1 LVVKNHDYESE
12 EETEEVPQ
20 IGSTSG
26 DPELFAIL
34 KDLRKKVALKQNLPP
49 FVIFQD
55 PSLADM
61 SIQYPTSL
69 EELQGIIGVGQGK
82 AQRYGKPFVEVI
94 KKYVEEKGIERA
106 QDMVVRSVANK
117 SKNKVYIIQN
127 IDRKLALNE
136 IAEAKGMSMDEI
148 LTELEAIVNSGTK
161 INIDYFIYEIMD
173 EDQVEDIFKYFRED
187 AESDSLEEAMAEF
200 GDDYEAEEIRMV
212 RIKFLAEMGN

>member
-1 LVVKNHDYESE
+1 MS
-12 EETEEVPQ
+12 
-20 IGSTSG
+20 
-26 DPELFAIL
+26 
-34 KDLRKKVALKQNLPP
+34 

-55 PSLADM
+55 PSLSDM
-61 SIQYPTSL
+61 SIQYPTTI

-82 AQRYGKPFVEVI
+82 AQRYGKPFVELI
-94 KKYVEEKGIERA
+94 KQYVDEKGIERA

-136 IAEAKGMSMDEI
+136 IAEAKGMSLDEL

-161 INIDYFIYEIMD
+161 INIDYYIEDVMD
-173 EDQVEDIFKYFRED
+173 EDQIDDIYRYFRED
-187 AESDSLEEAMAEF
+187 AESDAMEEALAEF
-200 GDDYEAEEIRMV
+200 GDDYEVEEIRMV